1 VQSIGLLYIP
11 NEYIFFSIEE
21 REQIRTELGVDG
33 ILYRDEGIFFVT
45 LFSMSTV
52 HMTVLDHP
60 SLEDYASIRSIADA
74 DLSVV
79 AQTIL
84 HNSIVSE
91 VPILST

>member
-1 VQSIGLLYIP
+1 MQSIGLLYIP

-33 ILYRDEGIFFVT
+33 ILYRDEGVFFVT

-52 HMTVLDHP
+52 RITVLDHP